1 MWDKLKRYFAGRGL
15 KEVNLRREDMLLFY
29 TAEGDSANLVWLIND
44 AAVATLSKESFGEFL
59 AKIRG
64 SFVKQGFS
72 MIDVLTLFVTHSVE
86 QAKAVGE
93 DTMFWIVDEAYGRLI
108 VYENQPEDYLGIRT
122 MIENNLTFGG
132 TSRNSEG
139 AQINAWNAADAE
151 IRYADRTK
159 AVRMTDENRKKNYL
173 SSLLRDK
180 MIRNGQRSSRYQ
192 NTAVV
197 TIALV
202 VINVIIFLITDLF
215 GLRKVL
221 DAGEMSWHAVFEEH
235 GYYRLFTCMFL
246 HYSVDHIMGNMIAL
260 YAFGEVLE
268 RHMSRV
274 RFTVLYLVTGLVAS
288 LVSCGWFH
296 WFAGYDP
303 DSAGASGAIFGL
315 MGAMLAALIM
325 YPQFRNRSY
334 GMRFAVFVLYLIY
347 TIVFAAENV
356 NTAAHLGGLV
366 CGLFLFPILE
376 KIATRRRSAWKKKLR

>member
-15 KEVNLRREDMLLFY
+15 NDVNLRREDMLLFY
-29 TAEGDSANLVWLIND
+29 TSEGSGANLVWMIND
-44 AAVATLSKESFGEFL
+44 AAVSALTKESFGEFL
-59 AKIRG
+59 EKIRG
-64 SFVKQGFS
+64 SFVKQGFT
-72 MIDVLTLFVTHSVE
+72 MVDVLTLFVTHAVE
-86 QAKAVGE
+86 QAKTIGE
-93 DTMFWIVDEAYGRLI
+93 GTMFWIVDEAYGRLI

-139 AQINAWNAADAE
+139 AQINAWNAAEAE
-151 IRYADRTK
+151 LRYADRTK
-159 AVRMTDENRKKNYL
+159 SVRMTDEKRKKNYL
-173 SSLLRDK
+173 NSLLRDK
-180 MIRNGQRSSRYQ
+180 MIRNGQRSTKYQ
-192 NTAVV
+192 NAAVV

-215 GLRKVL
+215 GAIKVL

-246 HYSVDHIMGNMIAL
+246 HYSPEHIMGNMIAL
-260 YAFGEVLE
+260 FAFGDVLE
-268 RHMSRV
+268 RHMSHV
-274 RFTVLYLVTGLVAS
+274 RFTILYLVCGLVAS

-334 GMRFAVFVLYLIY
+334 GMRFGIFVLYLIY
-347 TIVFAAENV
+347 TIVFAVENV

-366 CGLFLFPILE
+366 CGLILFPILE
-376 KIATRRRSAWKKKLR
+376 KISTRRRSAWKKKLR